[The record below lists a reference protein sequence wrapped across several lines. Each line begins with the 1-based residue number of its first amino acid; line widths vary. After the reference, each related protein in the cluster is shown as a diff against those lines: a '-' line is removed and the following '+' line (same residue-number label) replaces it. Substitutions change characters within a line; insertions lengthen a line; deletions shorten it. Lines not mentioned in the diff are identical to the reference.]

1 MRLEVQEIEQ
11 MHQET
16 RHRVNVECEA
26 QHAFSCP
33 CNIKNVYDI
42 CAYTKEPSRSSGAS

>member
-1 MRLEVQEIEQ
+1 MRFEVQEIEQ

-16 RHRVNVECEA
+16 RHRVSVECEA

-33 CNIKNVYDI
+33 CNLKMFMTSVP
-42 CAYTKEPSRSSGAS
+42 TQRTE